1 MRLVLV
7 CLGLTLAACEDTQ
20 EPVPEPIR
28 PVRVVSVEPGGSGE
42 TASLTGTI
50 EAEEEVSLAFRISG
64 RMIERTVNIGDTVT
78 AGQRIGRLQST
89 TQVQAVHAA
98 RADLT
103 AAMGELAR
111 TTTDFGRQQSLI
123 VDGFTTRVR
132 YDEALQAM
140 RVAQAWVDTAEA
152 RLAIAEQELSYTELY
167 ADAPGVVT
175 ARGAE
180 PGEVVAAGQMVVLLA
195 RKGGRDAVFDV
206 PERLKRAVPL
216 DPRVAVALASDP
228 GVRASGRVR
237 EIGPQ
242 ADPVTRTFE
251 VKVGLIDPPDAM
263 RLGSTVIGTVHMNER
278 AGIDLPASALTAV
291 NGAPAVFVVDAET
304 GTVDLRPVRV
314 ARHDLATVVIEDG
327 LGSGEFVVT
336 AGVQALRPGQRVRM
350 LGTAP

>member
-1 MRLVLV
+1 
-7 CLGLTLAACEDTQ
+7 
-20 EPVPEPIR
+20 
-28 PVRVVSVEPGGSGE
+28 
-42 TASLTGTI
+42 
-50 EAEEEVSLAFRISG
+50 
-64 RMIERTVNIGDTVT
+64 
-78 AGQRIGRLQST
+78 
-89 TQVQAVHAA
+89 
-98 RADLT
+98 
-103 AAMGELAR
+103 
-111 TTTDFGRQQSLI
+111 
-123 VDGFTTRVR
+123 
-132 YDEALQAM
+132 
-140 RVAQAWVDTAEA
+140 
-152 RLAIAEQELSYTELY
+152 
-167 ADAPGVVT
+167 
-175 ARGAE
+175 
-180 PGEVVAAGQMVVLLA
+180 MVVLLA